1 MGRYGTGQYI
11 GLASGDFTT
20 TCTVVTTD
28 CMLPLFCNKY
38 E

>member
-20 TCTVVTTD
+20 TVVTTD